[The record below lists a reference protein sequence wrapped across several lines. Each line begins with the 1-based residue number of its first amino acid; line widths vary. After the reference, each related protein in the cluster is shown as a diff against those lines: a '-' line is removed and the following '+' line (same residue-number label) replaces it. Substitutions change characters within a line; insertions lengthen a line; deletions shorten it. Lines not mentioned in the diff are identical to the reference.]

1 MGVKEGNEKDGR
13 LGEER
18 ERREEMRGKGRTG
31 GKEGRGRKTREKAG
45 EWVDEESEGKK
56 EGKGRGM
63 E

>member
-1 MGVKEGNEKDGR
+1 
-13 LGEER
+13 
-18 ERREEMRGKGRTG
+18 MRGKGRTG

-45 EWVDEESEGKK
+45 EWVVEESEGKK